1 MAYVRLATPA
11 RTEPVEA
18 DADGGS
24 DPQHGWSPN
33 LNTPC
38 TYRERGYRPVSSTE
52 VWAVSHLISLTY
64 LSTAT
69 VPLEQGEL
77 LALLEHSRVRNRTAG
92 LTGMLL
98 YADGHFIQTLE
109 GPAVAVDAAY
119 GRIERDG
126 RHRDVIVAL
135 RDEVTARRFDG
146 WSMGFDGLD
155 ATTASRMPGFNAFLD
170 ATPYAGRSDEAMGR
184 AGIFHRVFRD
194 RMR

>member
-1 MAYVRLATPA
+1 M
-11 RTEPVEA
+11 
-18 DADGGS
+18 
-24 DPQHGWSPN
+24 
-33 LNTPC
+33 
-38 TYRERGYRPVSSTE
+38 
-52 VWAVSHLISLTY
+52 SHLISLTY

-69 VPLEQGEL
+69 VPLEQGDL

-119 GRIERDG
+119 GRIERDR

-135 RDEVTARRFDG
+135 RDEVTERRFEG

-155 ATTASRMPGFNAFLD
+155 ADTASRMPGFSAFLD
-170 ATPYAGRSDEAMGR
+170 AASYDGRSDEAMGR